1 MNQTVIYIYPISTP
15 MKEELHLGQT
25 EIIIVGTGHIF
36 QESVDLAKA
45 TIEEVSPDYVALEL
59 DPERLQA
66 LQSKKRERP
75 PFRVLL
81 KAGLRMAILG
91 SVLSYFQNKLGEQTG
106 VFPGAEMLEAAK
118 KAQEVKASVVL
129 IDRPVG
135 VTLTRLINALSIV
148 DILRTVVYML
158 FPLKIEIE
166 HIEKELVDDLTEQL
180 YNLSPSA
187 YKVLIEERDA
197 IMAEKILN
205 LSGTIVVV
213 VGAGHVKGIKKN
225 LMERY
230 KNSGKEKE
238 Q

>member
-1 MNQTVIYIYPISTP
+1 
-15 MKEELHLGQT
+15 MKEQVQIGQK
-25 EIIIVGTGHIF
+25 EIILIGTGHIF

-45 TIEEVSPDYVALEL
+45 TIDEVHPDYVALEL
-59 DPERLQA
+59 DPERMQA
-66 LQSKKRERP
+66 LQSQKRERP
-75 PFRVLL
+75 PLRVLL
-81 KAGLRMAILG
+81 KLGLRMAILG

-118 KAQEVKASVVL
+118 KAREVKASVVL

-135 VTLTRLINALSIV
+135 VTLNRLINVLSMFDVLKTAL
-148 DILRTVVYML
+148 YMF
-158 FPLKIEIE
+158 FPSKIEIE
-166 HIEKELVDDLTEQL
+166 HIDEKLVDDLTEQL

-187 YKVLIEERDA
+187 YKVLIEERDV
-197 IMAEKILN
+197 IMAENILN

-230 KNSGKEKE
+230 KNSDIEKE

>member
-1 MNQTVIYIYPISTP
+1 
-15 MKEELHLGQT
+15 MKEQVQIGQK
-25 EIIIVGTGHIF
+25 EIILIGTGHIF

-45 TIEEVSPDYVALEL
+45 TIDEVHPDYVALEL
-59 DPERLQA
+59 DPERMQA
-66 LQSKKRERP
+66 LQSQKRERP

-81 KAGLRMAILG
+81 KSGLRMAILG

-118 KAQEVKASVVL
+118 KAREVKASVVL

-135 VTLTRLINALSIV
+135 VTLNRLINVLSMFDVLKTAL
-148 DILRTVVYML
+148 YMF
-158 FPLKIEIE
+158 FPSKIEIE
-166 HIEKELVDDLTEQL
+166 HIDEKLVDDLTEQL

-187 YKVLIEERDA
+187 YKVLIEERDI
-197 IMAEKILN
+197 IMAENILN

-230 KNSGKEKE
+230 KNSDIEKE

>member
-1 MNQTVIYIYPISTP
+1 
-15 MKEELHLGQT
+15 MKEQVQIGQK
-25 EIIIVGTGHIF
+25 EIILIGTGHIF

-45 TIEEVSPDYVALEL
+45 TIDEVHPDYVALEL
-59 DPERLQA
+59 DPERMQA
-66 LQSKKRERP
+66 LQSQKRERP
-75 PFRVLL
+75 PLRVLL
-81 KAGLRMAILG
+81 KLGLRMAILG

-118 KAQEVKASVVL
+118 KAREVKASVVL
-129 IDRPVG
+129 IDRPVS
-135 VTLTRLINALSIV
+135 VTLNRLINVLSVFDVLKTAL
-148 DILRTVVYML
+148 YMF
-158 FPLKIEIE
+158 FPSKIEIE
-166 HIEKELVDDLTEQL
+166 HIDEKLVDDLTEQL

-187 YKVLIEERDA
+187 YKVLIEERDV
-197 IMAEKILN
+197 IMAENILN

-230 KNSGKEKE
+230 KNSDIEKE